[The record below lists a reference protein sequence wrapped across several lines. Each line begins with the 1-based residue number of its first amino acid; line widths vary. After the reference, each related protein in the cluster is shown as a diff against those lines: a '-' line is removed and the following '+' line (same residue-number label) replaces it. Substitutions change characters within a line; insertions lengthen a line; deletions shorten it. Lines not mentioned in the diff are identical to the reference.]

1 VLVGRNLALRDLRG
15 GKAQN
20 RSVSGEARRDTG
32 KIKRRRTK
40 SFQRY
45 SDSLRMSAGDSYLC
59 TEVVDLELEG
69 SDLTASVTVDSVLA
83 SLCSGWITVDSL

>member
-1 VLVGRNLALRDLRG
+1 
-15 GKAQN
+15 
-20 RSVSGEARRDTG
+20 
-32 KIKRRRTK
+32 
-40 SFQRY
+40 
-45 SDSLRMSAGDSYLC
+45 MSAGDSYLC